1 VVDHRTRP
9 VEKLVEHIRT
19 GWNRVEQSQT
29 QAVVG
34 RARTVQVRHE
44 LLELSLEL
52 VRQTVF
58 SLFRRHVLS
67 VGIPVI
73 AK

>member
-1 VVDHRTRP
+1 
-9 VEKLVEHIRT
+9 
-19 GWNRVEQSQT
+19 
-29 QAVVG
+29 VVG